1 VRKEVY
7 LALHPETAEG
17 QAQAAG
23 MNRKLGNNVSD
34 KSSLTFTADT
44 AAKTGRS
51 RKSIER
57 DAKRAA
63 AILPEALEAITG
75 TELDTAPTW
84 TPSPVRAGSRQ
95 LLPVFPST

>member
-63 AILPEALEAITG
+63 ILPEALEAITG